1 MILRFY
7 PLSIK
12 EIKQETADCI
22 SISFN
27 IPDELKDT
35 FTYKQGQSV
44 TMKTSINGEEVRR
57 TYSLCS
63 SPLSNEFRV
72 AIKLLK
78 DGLFSNYV
86 HKNFKVGDVLD
97 VMPPIGKF
105 YSEVHIEN
113 AKNYVAFAAGSG
125 ITPIISI
132 IKTIL
137 LTEPKSKVTLVYGNK
152 NSNSIIFK
160 TELED
165 LKSSFFQQ
173 LQIIHTFSREETD
186 SPINE
191 GRIDE
196 FKLKQLSTI
205 IRYNNVHEFFICGPE
220 EMIVCVKNF
229 LELKNIEKQKIH
241 FELFIAS
248 GRKTTTNKTETNTT
262 NASTSFVSVKA
273 DGRTF
278 SFNLPNSSNVS
289 ILDAAIQNGADLP
302 YSCKGGVCTTCKA
315 KLVEGKVDMDVN
327 WGLEQEEVDKGF
339 ILTCQSHPTTEKV
352 VIDFDQR

>member
-12 EIKQETADCI
+12 EIKQETVDCI

-27 IPDELKDT
+27 IPDELKET
-35 FTYKQGQSV
+35 FTYKHGQSV
-44 TMKTSINGEEVRR
+44 TMKTTIEGEEVRR

-72 AIKLLK
+72 AIKLLEG
-78 DGLFSNYV
+78 GLFSNYV
-86 HKNFKVGDVLD
+86 YKNFKVGDALD

-105 YSEVHIEN
+105 YTEVN
-113 AKNYVAFAAGSG
+113 ADNTKNYVAFAAGSG

-137 LTEPKSKVTLVYGNK
+137 LTEPKSKITLVYGNK
-152 NSNSIIFK
+152 NSNNIIFK

-186 SPINE
+186 SPLNE
-191 GRIDE
+191 GRIDDL
-196 FKLKQLSTI
+196 KLKQLSSI
-205 IRYNNVHEFFICGPE
+205 IRYNNVDEFFICGPE
-220 EMIVCVKNF
+220 EMIICIKNF
-229 LELKNIEKQKIH
+229 LETKNIEKQKIH

-248 GRKTTTNKTETNTT
+248 GKKTAPKKIEATST
-262 NASTSFVSVKA
+262 NAATSLVSVKA

-278 SFNLPNSSNVS
+278 SFNLPNNSNIS

-315 KLVEGKVDMDVN
+315 KLVEGKVEMDVN